1 LSVVL
6 LDDGWAISRDPAT
19 GVLKADPMRFPSGIP
34 ALADYVHMRGLKF
47 GIRTDRG
54 DKTCGGQPGS
64 SGFEKLDA
72 NTFVAW
78 GVDYV
83 RSSSCT
89 GSPIQSEA
97 FEAYGRMNS
106 FLATEEKQIF
116 FAIDGGWSWY
126 GPQNFLGHMADSWT
140 VAPTYANWAQYLV
153 TTDSLSHM
161 YAYTGHKIQGWSD
174 IGPVLPNLTP
184 VQRRSQFTTAA
195 VTSSPLL
202 IGFDVLN
209 LNSWDFETLTNTE
222 VIAIQQDLAGIGAM
236 RSVGGPNA
244 RAVPPVWSVHG
255 CNTSMVEQQWNVVP
269 VDPSNPDK
277 GVQIFSQYLP
287 GYCLAALSGTENG
300 CGKSNDQVYMVDC
313 KGPAACLATSIWHFD
328 TNGLLK
334 NLAPPEVLGN
344 VPGPYA
350 TVDRVSCGSNLC
362 VYAGIF
368 LNSELVDRGLLRQTW
383 KYDAKVKQLSNALG
397 ALSNFTC
404 VQSARPSSFNVWG
417 KPMQDG
423 SFVMLFT
430 NNGDI
435 AISFTCDMARCFG
448 PVGMPLRF
456 PVSVRD
462 LWAHKVIGTISADQS
477 FSVVLGANGDSA
489 VFRLKS
495 VPQ

>member
-1 LSVVL
+1 
-6 LDDGWAISRDPAT
+6 
-19 GVLKADPMRFPSGIP
+19 MRFPSGIP

-397 ALSNFTC
+397 ALSNITC